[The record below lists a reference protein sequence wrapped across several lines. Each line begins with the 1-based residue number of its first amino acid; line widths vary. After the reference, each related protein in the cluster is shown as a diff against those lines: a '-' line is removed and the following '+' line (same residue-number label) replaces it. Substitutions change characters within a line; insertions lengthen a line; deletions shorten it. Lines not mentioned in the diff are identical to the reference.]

1 MADKYTIDEDM
12 TFEKATETLNAIIRK
27 LSDGNVS
34 LDESLELYK
43 YGTALV
49 KFCNSK
55 LNEVKQ
61 QIELINAQT
70 GESSPAEF

>member
-1 MADKYTIDEDM
+1 MAEKYTIDENM
-12 TFEKATETLNAIIRK
+12 TFEKATVELNGIIRK
-27 LSDGNVS
+27 LNDGNVT

-43 YGTALV
+43 YGTELV

-61 QIELINAQT
+61 QIDMINTQT
-70 GESSPAEF
+70 GESSPAEL